1 MNTDVIGNNYTL
13 MLGDCLERMKDIEDS
28 SIDLI
33 LCDLP
38 YGTTHNKWDTIIPF
52 DKLWEQ
58 YNRIAKDTTPIV
70 LFSQMPFTASLV
82 CSNLSNFRYEWIF
95 EKTSATGFLNANR
108 MPLKCHENIEV
119 FYRKLPIYNPQKT
132 EGHTPTHAYTHHNTQ
147 SLNYGDFK
155 DWSGGGNTDRFPR
168 DVIKFKKDTQKSK
181 LHPTQKPVEMLEY
194 IINTYTDKGMTVL
207 DNCMGSGSTG
217 VACLHTGRKFIGIEM
232 NEEYF
237 DICVSRLKEEE
248 NRNKFTFGVRKKG
261 EK

>member
-1 MNTDVIGNNYTL
+1 M
-13 MLGDCLERMKDIEDS
+13 
-28 SIDLI
+28 
-33 LCDLP
+33 
-38 YGTTHNKWDTIIPF
+38 
-52 DKLWEQ
+52 
-58 YNRIAKDTTPIV
+58 
-70 LFSQMPFTASLV
+70 
-82 CSNLSNFRYEWIF
+82 
-95 EKTSATGFLNANR
+95 
-108 MPLKCHENIEV
+108 

-132 EGHTPTHAYTHHNTQ
+132 ERPTPTHAYTHHNAQ
-147 SLNYGDFK
+147 SPNYGDFK
-155 DWSGGGNTDRFPR
+155 DWKGGGHPARFPR

-217 VACLHTGRKFIGIEM
+217 IACLHTGRRFIGIEM

-237 DICVSRLKEEE
+237 DICVSRMKEEE